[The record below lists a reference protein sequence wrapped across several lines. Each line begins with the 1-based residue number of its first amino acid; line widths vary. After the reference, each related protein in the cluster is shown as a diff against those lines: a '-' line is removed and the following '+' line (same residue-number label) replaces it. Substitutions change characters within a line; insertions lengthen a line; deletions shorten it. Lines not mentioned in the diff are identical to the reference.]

1 MSAPELFI
9 GLISGT
15 SMDGVDAVLARAQ
28 ADGRFTLLAHHGL
41 PLPEALARDLRAA
54 ASGERDDL
62 ATISTLDNAVA
73 RLFARCVRELL
84 AAQGLAATQLRAL
97 GSHGQ
102 TLRHAPGG
110 PDAYTV
116 QIGNPSLLA
125 ELTGI
130 TTVADFRRRDL
141 AAGGQAAPLVPAF
154 HAAVFRAAGE
164 DRAVLNLGGIANLSL
179 LPAAPET
186 SVLGFD
192 TGPANTLLD
201 AWAREH
207 LAASH
212 DAEGAWGASGM
223 VLDALLAR
231 LLDEPYF
238 ALPPPKSTGPELFNT
253 EWLSARLTGTEA
265 PRDVQATLA
274 ELTAVSV
281 ARALRTALPEAHRLL
296 VCGGGVHN
304 LDLMRR
310 LRRQLPGVIV
320 ESTTAQGVEPQWVE
334 AGAFA
339 WLAMRTLRGLPG
351 NLPSATG
358 AAGPRVL
365 GGIYPA

>member
-1 MSAPELFI
+1 MSEPEYFL

-15 SMDGVDAVLARAQ
+15 SMDGVDAVLACARQ
-28 ADGRFTLLAHHGL
+28 DGGFSLLAHHGQPY
-41 PLPEALARDLRAA
+41 PLALVQRLRAA
-54 ASGERDDL
+54 ASGQADHL
-62 ATISTLDNAVA
+62 AAVATLDNDVA
-73 RLFARCVRELL
+73 RLFARCAMDLLRQQGFSARQVR
-84 AAQGLAATQLRAL
+84 AI

-102 TLRHAPGG
+102 TLRHAPHGV
-110 PDAYTV
+110 DAYTV

-154 HAAVFRAAGE
+154 HAAVFHSALE

-179 LPAAPET
+179 LPANAWKD
-186 SVLGFD
+186 VIGFD

-201 AWAREH
+201 AWARQH
-207 LAASH
+207 LGTAH
-212 DAEGAWGASGM
+212 DAGGAWAAGGR
-223 VLDALLAR
+223 VLPGLLQQ
-231 LLDEPYF
+231 LLEEAYF
-238 ALPPPKSTGPELFNT
+238 ALPPPKSTGPELFHSG
-253 EWLSARLTGTEA
+253 WLGARLEGTETA
-265 PRDVQATLA
+265 QDVMATLA

-281 ARALRTALPEAHRLL
+281 ARALRTSMPDARRLL

-310 LRRQLPGVIV
+310 LQAQLSGVLV
-320 ESTTAQGVEPQWVE
+320 EATTAHGIEPQWVE

-351 NLPSATG
+351 NLPAVTG